1 MGELSKMNNSDV
13 DINIL
18 INIYNQRI
26 SGLINQNVLLEAKIQ
41 SLVKDFAEDK
51 NNLLMANLDL
61 QKKIDELTRTKKS
74 LKSEAKSNTEESY
87 EDSEIN
93 S

>member
-1 MGELSKMNNSDV
+1 MNQSEVDV
-13 DINIL
+13 NIL
-18 INIYNQRI
+18 IGIYNQRI

-41 SLVKDFAEDK
+41 SLIKDFSEDK
-51 NNLLMANLDL
+51 SKLLMVNLDL
-61 QKKIDELTRTKKS
+61 QKKIDELNKPKKS
-74 LKSEAKSNTEESY
+74 LKSEIKNNNGESY

>member
-1 MGELSKMNNSDV
+1 MNQSEVDV
-13 DINIL
+13 NIL
-18 INIYNQRI
+18 IGIYNQRI

-41 SLVKDFAEDK
+41 SLIKDFTEDK
-51 NNLLMANLDL
+51 NNLLMVNLDL

-74 LKSEAKSNTEESY
+74 LKLEAKGNHEESY

>member
-1 MGELSKMNNSDV
+1 MNQSEVDV
-13 DINIL
+13 NIL
-18 INIYNQRI
+18 IGIYNQRI

-41 SLVKDFAEDK
+41 SLIKDFAEDK

-61 QKKIDELTRTKKS
+61 QKKIDELTRSKKS
-74 LKSEAKSNTEESY
+74 NKLEIKEVKEDKY
-87 EDSEIN
+87 DDSEID

>member
-1 MGELSKMNNSDV
+1 MNQSEVDV
-13 DINIL
+13 NIL
-18 INIYNQRI
+18 IGIYNQRI

-41 SLVKDFAEDK
+41 SLIKDFTEDK
-51 NNLLMANLDL
+51 NNLLMVNLDL

-74 LKSEAKSNTEESY
+74 LKSETKSNHEESY

>member
-1 MGELSKMNNSDV
+1 MNQSEVDV
-13 DINIL
+13 NIL
-18 INIYNQRI
+18 VGVYNQRI

-41 SLVKDFAEDK
+41 SLIKDFSEDK
-51 NNLLMANLDL
+51 NKLLMINLDL
-61 QKKIDELTRTKKS
+61 QKKIDELNKPKKFS
-74 LKSEAKSNTEESY
+74 KSETKNNNEESY